1 VDDGIVNQGES
12 SRGRLS
18 GRAEVSDRVRTEP
31 TRHFFDV
38 ASGQRLSALVWGTG
52 EPEAVMLHGR
62 GQNAHT
68 WDAVARRLAIPL
80 LAIDLPGHGYSD
92 WRDDHDYGPVPNAPA
107 VASVIQQAARNAKV
121 VVGMS
126 LGGGT
131 TIRLASTYPELVRRA
146 VVVDSTPA
154 NRQGRAPLTAQQRG
168 ALTLLDGPTFFGSF
182 DEMLHAAAAAVPSR
196 PVESLRRGVLN
207 NSRQLDDGRW
217 TWRYDTQRPEGVVG
231 TVDRSALWN
240 DVAAIAVPVMLVR
253 AGRSGLVLDED
264 VDEFVRRQPRT
275 RVELVA
281 DAGHSVQSDQPDQ
294 LAFLIQDFVAT
305 TS

>member
-1 VDDGIVNQGES
+1 
-12 SRGRLS
+12 
-18 GRAEVSDRVRTEP
+18 
-31 TRHFFDV
+31 
-38 ASGQRLSALVWGTG
+38 
-52 EPEAVMLHGR
+52 MLHGR

-68 WDAVARRLAIPL
+68 WDSVARRLAVPL
-80 LAIDLPGHGYSD
+80 LAIDLPGHGHSD

-107 VASVIQQAARNAKV
+107 VASVVQQAASNAKV

-131 TIRLASTYPELVRRA
+131 TVRLASSYPDLVRRA

-154 NRQGRAPLTAQQRG
+154 NRHGRAPLTAQQRG
-168 ALTLLDGPTFFGSF
+168 ALALLDGPTVFESF
-182 DEMLHAAAAAVPSR
+182 DEMLQAVAVAVPSR

-207 NSRQLDDGRW
+207 NSRELDDGRW
-217 TWRYDTQRPEGVVG
+217 TWRYDTQRPDGVVG
-231 TVDRSALWN
+231 PVDRSELWN
-240 DVAAIAVPVMLVR
+240 DVAAISAPIMLVR
-253 AGRSGLVLDED
+253 AGKSGLVLDED

-275 RVELVA
+275 RVELVE
-281 DAGHSVQSDQPDQ
+281 DAGHSVQSDQPDR